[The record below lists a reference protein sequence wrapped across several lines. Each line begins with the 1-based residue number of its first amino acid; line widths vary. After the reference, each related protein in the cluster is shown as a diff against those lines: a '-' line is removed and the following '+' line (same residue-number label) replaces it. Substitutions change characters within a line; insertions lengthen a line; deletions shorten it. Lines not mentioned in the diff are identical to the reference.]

1 MKKFFAVILTLVMVS
16 LIAAPMIASAQ
27 TGAKECCKVKRSYND
42 FYCGDTPT
50 GGNPTR
56 DKVVG
61 ASTGAACPEGTVNC
75 ATKDWGTICLME
87 TVYNVTDWIF
97 YIVLSIAV
105 IFGVISG
112 FMFMTSSGDP
122 TKTEKARNLLMY
134 MAIGLVVAAL
144 AKVIPS
150 IVRTMVGV

>member
-1 MKKFFAVILTLVMVS
+1 MKKLFAAILTLVMIS

-27 TGAKECCKVKRSYND
+27 QATAKESCTIKRSYTD
-42 FYCGDTPT
+42 IAD
-50 GGNPTR
+50 
-56 DKVVG
+56 
-61 ASTGAACPEGTVNC
+61 C
-75 ATKDWGTICLME
+75 ATKGKTVGPTSGETDCKTNNWGTICLME
-87 TVYNVTDWIF
+87 TVYNITDWIF

-112 FMFMTSSGDP
+112 FMFMTSGGDP

-144 AKVIPS
+144 AKVVPS

>member
-1 MKKFFAVILTLVMVS
+1 MMKKFFAVILTLVMVS

-27 TGAKECCKVKRSYND
+27 TGAKECCQVKRNYTDLDGN
-42 FYCGDTPT
+42 CGKGKIVGPA
-50 GGNPTR
+50 GGSCDIGDIN
-56 DKVVG
+56 
-61 ASTGAACPEGTVNC
+61 CPS
-75 ATKDWGTICLME
+75 KDWGTICLME
-87 TVYNVTDWIF
+87 TVYNVTDWLF

>member
-1 MKKFFAVILTLVMVS
+1 MKKLFAAILTLVMIS

-27 TGAKECCKVKRSYND
+27 ATAKECCKIKRSYTDLGCNANTIVGPAGGSCD
-42 FYCGDTPT
+42 IDNGITCPT
-50 GGNPTR
+50 N
-56 DKVVG
+56 
-61 ASTGAACPEGTVNC
+61 N
-75 ATKDWGTICLME
+75 WGTICLME
-87 TVYNVTDWIF
+87 TVYNITDWIF

-112 FMFMTSSGDP
+112 FMFMTSGGDP

-144 AKVIPS
+144 AKVVPS